1 MPIVAKSTAALM
13 PKRKRSDSNVE
24 DKPQK
29 VAHKGTSGAQWR
41 ASHTIEVIG
50 SNGGYACP
58 DPILAFKDTPFSPA
72 IIKCLEA
79 AGYTAPTPTQSQ
91 SWPIALAKQDMIS
104 VAKTGSGKTVGF
116 LLPSFHHIM
125 QQKTSCRD
133 PRILVLAPTRE
144 LATQIEVEAKKFSRV
159 QPALRTACVFG
170 GAPKYNQ
177 LNSLAVGVDCLVATP
192 GRLND
197 FIQMRKIDL
206 SKVSILVL
214 DEADRMLDMGFEPQ
228 IRTII
233 DQIPTNRQ
241 TLLFSAT
248 WPKSIQKMAREF
260 LRNPVQVN
268 MGDINVLQANKDIQQ
283 IIDICREDE
292 KRDKLVTL
300 MNQIVT
306 MTDSANTDVTLHVKT
321 IVFFRTK
328 RTCERLGQEFWDAGY
343 AVGCLHGDK
352 EQHERTLTMNQFK
365 AGTVKLLFATDVA
378 ARGLDVKD
386 VGVVINYD
394 MPGGTNGIEDYV
406 HRIGRTG
413 RAGAKGMSF
422 SFFTST
428 DQPCAKKLVE
438 ILSTAHQDVPSQLA
452 DMAARKGSKGGGNQ
466 GGRFRGGGGRG
477 GGGRGG
483 GNRKKW

>member
-1 MPIVAKSTAALM
+1 MPIVAKSPSALV
-13 PKRKRSDSNVE
+13 PKRKRSDSTADE
-24 DKPQK
+24 KSHK
-29 VAHKGTSGAQWR
+29 IAHKGSSGAQWR
-41 ASHTIEVIG
+41 ANHSIEVIG
-50 SNGGYACP
+50 PAAHYNCP

-72 IIKCLEA
+72 IIKCLET

-91 SWPIALAKQDMIS
+91 SWPIALSKQDMIS

-125 QQKTSCRD
+125 QQKSSGRD

-159 QPALRTACVFG
+159 QPAVRTACVFG
-170 GAPKYNQ
+170 GAPKFNQ
-177 LNSLAVGVDCLVATP
+177 LNALSTGVDCLVATP

-197 FIQMRKIDL
+197 FIQMRKVNL
-206 SKVSILVL
+206 ANVSILVL

-228 IRTII
+228 IRTIVA
-233 DQIPTNRQ
+233 QIPKNRQ

-260 LRNPVQVN
+260 LKHPVQVN
-268 MGDINVLQANKDIQQ
+268 MGDINVLQANKDIEQV
-283 IIDICREDE
+283 IDICREDE
-292 KRDKLVTL
+292 KKDKLITL
-300 MNQIVT
+300 MNRIVT
-306 MTDSANTDVTLHVKT
+306 MTDPTNTDVTEHVKT

-352 EQHERTLTMNQFK
+352 EQFERTLTMNQFK
-365 AGTVKLLFATDVA
+365 QGTVKLLFATDVA

-386 VGVVINYD
+386 VGVVINFD
-394 MPGGTNGIEDYV
+394 MPGGTNGIEDYI

-413 RAGAKGMSF
+413 RAGAKGTAF

-428 DQPCAKKLVE
+428 DQPCAKKLIE
-438 ILSTAHQDVPSQLA
+438 ILTAAHQPVPSQLA
-452 DMAARKGSKGGGNQ
+452 DMATRKGGGGGGQ
-466 GGRFRGGGGRG
+466 KGGRFRGGGGRG
-477 GGGRGG
+477 GGF
-483 GNRKKW
+483 RKKW